1 MNKNTMIKISLLA
14 DDTTCFLHGDL
25 DSFKKLFDTL
35 NGFASLSGCKINMSK
50 SEAIHIHVCSS
61 KNSDFKP
68 FSNEGLVWK
77 DNTFRTLGVNFSL

>member
-1 MNKNTMIKISLLA
+1 MNKNTMIRLVFWQMTQHVSYMVILILL
-14 DDTTCFLHGDL
+14 
-25 DSFKKLFDTL
+25 KKLFDTL

-61 KNSDFKP
+61 KNS
-68 FSNEGLVWK
+68 NEGLVWK